1 MVIFGDLA
9 THVCSEI
16 RSAQVATE
24 KVYHNG
30 WIEVSFSPVCVFWR
44 YQFHEKRVITTAA
57 LKWFVPSVRFLVYL
71 KMIILWDR
79 FITTAALKLL
89 LLSVSYLMHYNK
101 SSPREILITKAAL
114 KWFLWRFPRSKAFW
128 RLNKRVLL
136 EKSLSQWLHWWHTL
150 ERSQAI
156 SVNEIKLSQT
166 VVIFTSIWWHT
177 LERRIS
183 WVGRCCRIL
192 VFPWLQYN
200 YNLYSIYIR
209 FFACVRSG
217 CSLDFFGISQ
227 YIR

>member
-1 MVIFGDLA
+1 MGLSQRLHWNYFSSVWVILCI
-9 THVCSEI
+9 TIKV
-16 RSAQVATE
+16 VPE
-24 KVYHNG
+24 KALQQRLYWNG
-30 WIEVSFSPVCVFWR
+30 FSPVW
-44 YQFHEKRVITTAA
+44 VI
-57 LKWFVPSVRFLVYL
+57 WC
-71 KMIILWDR
+71 
-79 FITTAALKLL
+79 
-89 LLSVSYLMHYNK
+89 
-101 SSPREILITKAAL
+101 
-114 KWFLWRFPRSKAFW
+114 FPRSKAFW